1 MRPTLREPLPVRLTS
16 VLGGLAAAAVWMAGF
31 GALAAD
37 LREYAM
43 WTLAAGGTAWLAA
56 LALTRHGNRGVAAG
70 VAVAL
75 TIGWSATALAVAVT
89 WVRTGAWPLW

>member
-1 MRPTLREPLPVRLTS
+1 MRPTLREPFPVRLMA
-16 VLGGLAAAAVWMAGF
+16 VMAGLTAAAVWLAGF
-31 GALAAD
+31 GALAAN
-37 LREYAM
+37 LREYTW

-56 LALTRHGNRGVAAG
+56 LALSRHGDRGVAAG
-70 VAVAL
+70 IAVAL